1 MRMQWMAAA
10 GMAMLLA
17 AGAQAKAS
25 AFDALVAAERGF
37 AADAQARG
45 VNAAFLAAAGE
56 HGVVFRPAPLRV
68 ADVYAKAEPAEFSLQ
83 WGPAAAE
90 IAPSGDLGYTYGPY
104 VLSSKDGEAR
114 GTGHYFTVWEREGDD
129 GAFHFRSDI
138 GISHA
143 PVPLATHVQ
152 RRGSHDDTAAR
163 AGKAERTA
171 RLDALRELDSGL
183 LPRLRREP
191 QEAVYASI
199 GADDLVLLRDGQTPM
214 TAPFDTATLAAADL
228 GDAIH
233 MTASERISNDA
244 TLATTYAAPADGRGP
259 SWVRVWRHEAAGWK
273 LAVEL
278 LLAAPPQTPPDE
290 G

>member
-1 MRMQWMAAA
+1 MAAA
-10 GMAMLLA
+10 GVAMLLA
-17 AGAQAKAS
+17 MGAQAKEA

-68 ADVYAKAEPAEFSLQ
+68 ADVYTNAAPAEFNLQ

-90 IAPSGDLGYTYGPY
+90 IAPSGDLGYTFGPY
-104 VLSSKDGEAR
+104 ISTTEDGDQR
-114 GTGHYFTVWEREGDD
+114 GAGHYFTVWERDGDS
-129 GAFHFRSDI
+129 GAFHFRSDV
-138 GISHA
+138 GIAHA
-143 PVPLATHVQ
+143 PVPLATDVQ
-152 RRGSHDDTAAR
+152 RRGSSDDSAPR
-163 AGKAERTA
+163 VGKAERST

-183 LPRLRREP
+183 LARLRREA
-191 QEAVYASI
+191 QADVYASI
-199 GADDLVLLRDGQTPM
+199 GAEDLVLLRDGQPPM
-214 TAPFDTATLAAADL
+214 TSPFDTATLAAADL

-233 MTASERISNDA
+233 MTATERISADA
-244 TLATTYAAPADGRGP
+244 SLATTYAAPADGRGP
-259 SWVRVWRHEAAGWK
+259 SWVRVWRHEVEGWK

-278 LLAAPPQTPPDE
+278 LLAAPPLTPPEE

>member
-1 MRMQWMAAA
+1 MAAT
-10 GMAMLLA
+10 GVAMLLA
-17 AGAQAKAS
+17 MGAQAKES

-68 ADVYAKAEPAEFSLQ
+68 VDVYANATPAEFNLQ

-90 IAPSGDLGYTYGPY
+90 IAPSGDLGYTFGPY
-104 VLSSKDGEAR
+104 ISTTNDGTPR
-114 GTGHYFTVWEREGDD
+114 GAGHYFTVWERDGDR

-138 GISHA
+138 GIAHA
-143 PVPLATHVQ
+143 PVPLATDVQ
-152 RRGSHDDTAAR
+152 RRGSSDDSAPRT
-163 AGKAERTA
+163 GKAERNA

-183 LPRLRREP
+183 LARLRREP
-191 QEAVYASI
+191 QADVYASI
-199 GADDLVLLRDGQTPM
+199 GAEDLVLLRDGQPPM
-214 TAPFDTATLAAADL
+214 TSPFDVATLVAADL

-233 MTASERISNDA
+233 MTAAERISADA

-259 SWVRVWRHEAAGWK
+259 SWVRVWRHEGEGWK

-278 LLAAPPQTPPDE
+278 LLAAPPLPSPDE